1 MTARK
6 RTMTEIKR
14 EKDGKWK
21 KGQSGNPSGGRSKA
35 AQVLDG
41 VLIDRL
47 SSIMDVM
54 IEKALD
60 GDTTAAKIVLDRF
73 IPTLK
78 QTEQNTKI
86 TADVAVSGIS
96 KDFVNDIINDVNSK

>member
-1 MTARK
+1 MSVPARK

-41 VLIDRL
+41 VLVEEL
-47 SSIMDVM
+47 SNIMAVM
-54 IEKALD
+54 IKKAAE

-78 QTEQNTKI
+78 QTEQNTNI
-86 TADVAVSGIS
+86 STESGIKINVNF
-96 KDFVNDIINDVNSK
+96 KDERD